1 MTDEQLTE
9 HIRRYNDGMQTQS
22 AEQLE
27 ARAREQ
33 MEGIQNA
40 SLAMISSVMLAQASM
55 NFWRQEGPFTP
66 APIQMPSPTMWERI
80 KRWLLA

>member
-40 SLAMISSVMLAQASM
+40 SLEMISSVMLAQASM
-55 NFWRQEGPFTP
+55 NFWRQEGPFTQ
-66 APIQMPSPTMWERI
+66 APIQMPPPTMLERI